1 MSMTLIIRT
10 LLATA
15 LAAACATP
23 AIAQGTHPVIERIDA
38 QGLRTLVTGLGH
50 EITNEAVTDEGQP
63 VLTATT
69 GSMNYLVAGTVC
81 ESGQCQGLLTELVF
95 TNTPASLEV
104 ANQVNQTYAAIKL
117 VVVDDDSVVFSRYD
131 VLNGGTT
138 LGALSTS
145 VSTLLDIAASIVQTS
160 GE

>member
-1 MSMTLIIRT
+1 MTMLIRAG
-10 LLATA
+10 LALA
-15 LAAACATP
+15 SICLAAAAP
-23 AIAQGTHPVIERIDA
+23 AAAQGTGPVIERIDA

-50 EITNEAVTDEGQP
+50 EITNETVTDQGQP
-63 VLTATT
+63 LLTATT
-69 GSMNYLVAGTVC
+69 GTMNYLVAGTVC
-81 ESGQCQGLLTELVF
+81 EDGQCQGMLTELVF
-95 TNTPASLEV
+95 TNTPATLEV

-117 VVVDDDSVVFSRYD
+117 VVLEGDSVVFSRYD

-145 VSTLLDIAASIVQTS
+145 VSTLLEIAGSVVQAG

>member
-1 MSMTLIIRT
+1 MTMIARAAL
-10 LLATA
+10 A
-15 LAAACATP
+15 LAAVCLMAAPAT
-23 AIAQGTHPVIERIDA
+23 ARSMNPVIERIDA

-63 VLTATT
+63 ILTATT
-69 GSMNYLVAGTVC
+69 GNMNYLVAGTVC
-81 ESGQCQGLLTELVF
+81 EGGQCQGLLTELVF
-95 TNTPASLEV
+95 TNTPATLEV
-104 ANQVNQTYAAIKL
+104 ANQVNQSYAAIKL
-117 VVVDDDSVVFSRYD
+117 VVLDGDTVVFSRYD

-145 VSTLLDIAASIVQTS
+145 VSTLLEIAASIVETG

>member
-1 MSMTLIIRT
+1 MTLIIRA

-15 LAAACATP
+15 VVAVCATP
-23 AIAQGTHPVIERIDA
+23 ALSQDTHPVIERIDA
-38 QGLRTLVTGLGH
+38 QGLRALVTGLGH
-50 EITNEAVTDEGQP
+50 DVTNEAVTEEGQP
-63 VLTATT
+63 ILTATT
-69 GSMNYLVAGTVC
+69 GNMNYMVAGTVC
-81 ESGQCQGLLTELVF
+81 ENGQCQGLLTELVF
-95 TNTPASLEV
+95 TNTPASLEI

-160 GE
+160 DE